1 MRALQCVC
9 EYFHVSFRRL
19 FVKPI
24 IARRLRIDLSIDGSL
39 EIRRYPWYDLGYQVG
54 IPANMHAFGGV
65 VGIRDHFG
73 KVGSAELLEV
83 RVAHGQNLL
92 CERFLLGPCQH
103 LMPGTLSNSD
113 ADDAVIE

>member
-19 FVKPI
+19 FVEPAI
-24 IARRLRIDLSIDGSL
+24 VCLRLDLSIDCSL
-39 EIRRYPWYDLGYQVG
+39 EIKSYAWNDLGYDVG
-54 IPANMHAFGGV
+54 IPANMHAFVGV

-73 KVGSAELLEV
+73 KVRSAELLEV

-92 CERFLLGPCQH
+92 CMSLILISEP
-103 LMPGTLSNSD
+103 
-113 ADDAVIE
+113 